1 MDPQAL
7 FCPNPDCPARG
18 QTDKDNLRLHS
29 RKEGRYRCRACGRT
43 FSARRGTIYYRRR
56 TPVEIITQV
65 VTLLAYGC
73 PVAAIVQ
80 AYGVDERTVCA
91 WWQVAGQYCQ
101 AVHEH
106 VVAAQP
112 LDLQQVQAD
121 EIRVK
126 TQQGVV
132 WMALAIMV
140 STRLWLGG
148 VVSAQRDLDLI
159 QALANRVRQM
169 ARCRPLL
176 LAVDGL
182 ASYVTA
188 FQRAFR
194 SPLPRPGVGGQAHLI
209 AWPDIAIVQVVK
221 QKVAGRLHID
231 RRIVQ
236 GDAGLVNRLIQATQ
250 GHGGINTAFIERL
263 NATFRQRLSALGR
276 RTRAL
281 ARRPETLTAGMYVAG
296 CLYNFCTYHHGL
308 RQKLSVGTYGHHWVK
323 RTPALAAGLTDHI
336 WTVQELLSY
345 RVPLPPWRP
354 HRGRQGRWSKADH
367 ALVERWAT

>member
-1 MDPQAL
+1 MDPQTL

-18 QTDKDNLRLHS
+18 QKDKDSLRLHS
-29 RKEGRYRCRACGRT
+29 QKEGRYRCRACGRT
-43 FSARRGTIYYRRR
+43 FSVRQGTLYYRRR
-56 TPVEIITQV
+56 TPVETITQV

-73 PVAAIVQ
+73 PVAAIVP
-80 AYGVDERTVCA
+80 AYGFDERTVRD
-91 WWQVAGQYCQ
+91 WWQEAGQHCQ
-101 AVHEH
+101 AVHAH

-132 WMALAIMV
+132 WMAMALMV

-159 QALANRVRQM
+159 QALANQVRRM

-194 SPLPRPGVGGQAHLI
+194 SPLPRRGVGGQAQLI

-221 QKVAGRLHID
+221 HKVAGQLHID

-236 GDAGLVNRLIQATQ
+236 GDTGLVNRLIQATQ
-250 GHGGINTAFIERL
+250 GRGGINTAFIERL

-281 ARRPETLTAGMYVAG
+281 ARRPETLTAGMYVLG

-308 RQKLSVGTYGHHWVK
+308 RRKLSVGTYGHRWVK
-323 RTPALAAGLTDHI
+323 RTPALAAGLTDHV
-336 WTVQELLSY
+336 WSVQELLSY

-367 ALVERWAT
+367 ALVKRWAT

>member
-1 MDPQAL
+1 MDPQAV

-18 QTDKDNLRLHS
+18 QTGKGNIRIHS
-29 RKEGRYRCRACGRT
+29 QQEERYRCWQCKRT
-43 FSARRGTIYYRRR
+43 FSARSGTPFYRRR
-56 TPVEIITQV
+56 TDEETLTRV

-73 PVAAIVQ
+73 PVAAVVQ
-80 AYGVDERTVCA
+80 AYGFDQRSVRD
-91 WWQVAGQYCQ
+91 WWQAAGQHCQ

-106 VVAAQP
+106 VVAAQA

-194 SPLPRPGVGGQAHLI
+194 SRLPRPGVGGQAHLI

-281 ARRPETLTAGMYVAG
+281 ARRPATLTAGMYVAG

-308 RQKLSVGTYGHHWVK
+308 RRKLSVGTYGHHWVK
-323 RTPALAAGLTDHI
+323 RTPALAAGLTDHV
-336 WTVQELLSY
+336 WTVRELLSY

-354 HRGRQGRWSKADH
+354 HRGRQGRWSKAEH

>member
-1 MDPQAL
+1 MDPQPV

-18 QTDKDNLRLHS
+18 QKDKDNLRLHS

-43 FSARRGTIYYRRR
+43 FSVRQGTVYYRRR
-56 TPVEIITQV
+56 TPVATITQV
-65 VTLLAYGC
+65 VTLLACGC

-80 AYGVDERTVCA
+80 AYGVDERTVRA
-91 WWQVAGQYCQ
+91 WWQKAGAHCQ
-101 AVHEH
+101 AVHEQ

-132 WMALAIMV
+132 WMAMALMV
-140 STRLWLGG
+140 STRLWLDG

-194 SPLPRPGVGGQAHLI
+194 SPLPRRGQNHPTPLI
-209 AWPDIAIVQVVK
+209 AWPDIATLAPARK
-221 QKVAGRLHID
+221 CRCCAGR
-231 RRIVQ
+231 Q
-236 GDAGLVNRLIQATQ
+236 TQ
-250 GHGGINTAFIERL
+250 SGR
-263 NATFRQRLSALGR
+263 SAAHR
-276 RTRAL
+276 PPDRTRRHRSGNPADPSH
-281 ARRPETLTAGMYVAG
+281 ARPR
-296 CLYNFCTYHHGL
+296 
-308 RQKLSVGTYGHHWVK
+308 R
-323 RTPALAAGLTDHI
+323 D
-336 WTVQELLSY
+336 
-345 RVPLPPWRP
+345 
-354 HRGRQGRWSKADH
+354 
-367 ALVERWAT
+367 